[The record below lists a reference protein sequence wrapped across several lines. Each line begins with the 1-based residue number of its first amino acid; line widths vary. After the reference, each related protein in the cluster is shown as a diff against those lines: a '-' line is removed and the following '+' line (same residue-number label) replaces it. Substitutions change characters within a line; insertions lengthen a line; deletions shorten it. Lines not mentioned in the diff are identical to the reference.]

1 MCGSRRRSSAPPRT
15 CAAGRRRSDMS
26 ETMARTATARR
37 VNRRHFLV
45 GSMATGAGL
54 TCGFSLLP
62 TLMGSA
68 GEALAAGNFSPTVWY
83 TIDRGGIITVHITKS
98 EMGQHVGT
106 ALAQAV
112 AEELEADWK
121 DIRIDYPDPAER
133 WGLMVTGGSWSV
145 NNTFDTLSRC
155 GAAGRQALI
164 EAGAKLMGVSEAE
177 CHAANGRVIAKS
189 GKSVSYAEL
198 VSTGKLDK
206 TYTPE
211 DLKKITLK

>member
-1 MCGSRRRSSAPPRT
+1 MAPPPARRRREMT
-15 CAAGRRRSDMS
+15 K
-26 ETMARTATARR
+26 TLARKKATQD
-37 VNRRHFLV
+37 VNRRQFLIGTV
-45 GSMATGAGL
+45 AAGAGL
-54 TCGFSLLP
+54 NCGFSLLP
-62 TLMGSA
+62 GISGSA

-83 TIDRGGIITVHITKS
+83 TIDRGGIVTVHITKS

-112 AEELEADWK
+112 AEELECNWSDV
-121 DIRIDYPDPAER
+121 RIDYPDPAER

-155 GAAGRQALI
+155 GAAGRLALI
-164 EAGAKLMGVSEAE
+164 EAGAKLMGVPEAD
-177 CHAANGRVIAKS
+177 CHAEKGRVVAKS

-206 TYTPE
+206 TYSPE
-211 DLKKITLK
+211 DLKKITLKNPSEYKLVGK